1 MCRLYMPTRWKER
14 MMKRNAKRDNGDVF
28 FCAIL
33 KHYDAVTQDFD
44 VEALNAE
51 IAQIETD
58 QSPEYTKRIRHLLS
72 KHKKICNPLDE
83 VPISRPGLDHA
94 IDLDPDF
101 KYQSPKIYKLSK
113 PELEELKR
121 QLEVFLAK
129 GWIKESF
136 SPFAAPVLFARK
148 ANGGLRL
155 CIDYRNL
162 NKYTKEVNYPLPHID
177 VLLDTIAGAKVY
189 TALDLA
195 QGYHQLRIKRG

>member
-1 MCRLYMPTRWKER
+1 VLGLDFLTEHNPTIDWPTATLTFRNNMQVQCINQPRDADVQIIHANSMAR

-58 QSPEYTKRIRHLLS
+58 QSSEYTKRIRHLLS
-72 KHKKICNPLDE
+72 KHKKVCNPLHE

-101 KYQSPKIYKLSK
+101 KYQSPKMYKLSK
-113 PELEELKR
+113 PVLEELKR
-121 QLEVFLAK
+121 QL
-129 GWIKESF
+129 
-136 SPFAAPVLFARK
+136 
-148 ANGGLRL
+148 
-155 CIDYRNL
+155 
-162 NKYTKEVNYPLPHID
+162 
-177 VLLDTIAGAKVY
+177 
-189 TALDLA
+189 
-195 QGYHQLRIKRG
+195 